1 MMSSPTPRATPW
13 QRRLVYL
20 SFALGCLVSLWVP
33 LYDRV
38 EPSIAGIPFFYWFQV
53 LWIVVV
59 ACATAIAYR
68 LGV

>member
-1 MMSSPTPRATPW
+1 MPLPNRTPSRW

-20 SFALGCLVSLWVP
+20 SFLVGSLVSLWVP

-38 EPSIAGIPFFYWFQV
+38 EPSVAGIPFFYWFQV
-53 LWIVVV
+53 VWIVVV
-59 ACATAIAYR
+59 ACATAVAYR